1 MKKNVSNKFF
11 DDLRTLAASDGYRK
25 EKDVVFA
32 KEVVPGVKWG
42 MEGHL
47 SSRFTPNTAFLHIWC
62 SYLHASTLMHQF
74 LIDVGIEDFRD
85 QVVGFGSMVER
96 HSTVKTSTHVCPENC
111 GDPARE
117 AYEKFKEA
125 EKIYLEPRIDQ
136 SVAVDE
142 YLTKPPYKW
151 PVGALVQ
158 CCLTIVSFGL
168 LTKDPKM
175 IRQGIERT
183 FEILDKP
190 NYSQMHRGFFESLR
204 VAVNERY

>member
-1 MKKNVSNKFF
+1 MKKTVSNKFF

-32 KEVVPGVKWG
+32 KEVVPGVKWA
-42 MEGHL
+42 MAGHL
-47 SSRFTPNTAFLHIWC
+47 SNRFPPYSASLHITC

-74 LIDVGIEDFRD
+74 LIEVGIHDFRNR
-85 QVVGFGSMVER
+85 VVGFGSTVER
-96 HSTVKTSTHVCPENC
+96 QSTVKMRTQVCPENC
-111 GDPARE
+111 GEPARE

-125 EKIYLEPRIDQ
+125 EKIYLAPRIDQ
-136 SVAVDE
+136 SVAVEE
-142 YLTKPPYKW
+142 YLTKSTHKW
-151 PVGALVQ
+151 PVADLGQ

-168 LTKDPKM
+168 LTNDPKM
-175 IRQGIERT
+175 IRRGVERT

>member
-32 KEVVPGVKWG
+32 KEVVPGVKWN
-42 MEGHL
+42 MAGHL
-47 SSRFTPNTAFLHIWC
+47 SYRFPPYSASLHLGC
-62 SYLHASTLMHQF
+62 SYLDASISLNKF
-74 LIDVGIEDFRD
+74 LIDVGIEDFRN

-96 HSTVKTSTHVCPENC
+96 HSTVKMSTKVCLENC
-111 GDPARE
+111 EESARE

-125 EKIYLEPRIDQ
+125 EKNYLAPRIDQ
-136 SVAVDE
+136 SVAVEE
-142 YLTKPPYKW
+142 YLTKPTHKW
-151 PVGALVQ
+151 PVADLGQ

-168 LTKDPKM
+168 LTNDPKM
-175 IRQGIERT
+175 IRRGVERT